1 MCTFAQKPKTAT
13 EIQKDDARPNM
24 GKIDASTTS
33 TALMALC
40 LGDKLSLFYDR
51 KKTDPSLQSTVGLLY
66 GEKWTSVGLNDLNFF
81 TAALVFRALGFL
93 VERDRSLKGA
103 FSGEHQGKSYDA
115 LITLFGGTNP
125 SERRVGGDTESDYP
139 LTPTL
144 GYWIMDAAERLSW
157 RLEPQAWICWAEWA
171 ANQFQRQ
178 LSAVTEH
185 DDASMD
191 PVALAMAACL
201 VAKIRRIAASGQV
214 EAARR
219 DVERALPSREQLRA
233 VLPEL
238 FTRQGES
245 GIWPKYFPLFVYP
258 KGGAVNHCFAFELM
272 EALLNEFPEELVGA
286 HLDGVARAVEWCET
300 RRVHG
305 YLHKGD
311 AREYSG
317 WNSGANLDGLRE
329 GNPECWATAVVHMF
343 LCKLEEVLGRTIQE
357 RILRQYGAT
366 EPKGSPEAR
375 LADWR
380 SLVSSDVRIVTEETT
395 VSAVLEEIAR
405 GWSSLDKKNRK
416 RSALLF
422 GPPGTSKTNFVKKL
436 AHAHGWPCVAIDPSH
451 FLSDGMEKI
460 YARTDEIFRDLEDL
474 SDAVVFF
481 DEMDPLVQQREE
493 HLDFFMATNHFRWF
507 DSAIK
512 RPGRFDYLLFV
523 GPPTWQK
530 KVLDLARGGRAWES
544 LGFQDDPARRDT
556 AAQLLRD
563 WTEHDAATREAL
575 DRFTIGEVQAL
586 FDGIRKGG
594 DLLDSLRA
602 LGRARF
608 IEQVTLWS
616 EKHIVLWKRAD
627 ASSAACD
634 EYELDRDQSR
644 RQ

>member
-1 MCTFAQKPKTAT
+1 M
-13 EIQKDDARPNM
+13 
-24 GKIDASTTS
+24 
-33 TALMALC
+33 
-40 LGDKLSLFYDR
+40 
-51 KKTDPSLQSTVGLLY
+51 
-66 GEKWTSVGLNDLNFF
+66 
-81 TAALVFRALGFL
+81 
-93 VERDRSLKGA
+93 
-103 FSGEHQGKSYDA
+103 
-115 LITLFGGTNP
+115 
-125 SERRVGGDTESDYP
+125 
-139 LTPTL
+139 
-144 GYWIMDAAERLSW
+144 
-157 RLEPQAWICWAEWA
+157 
-171 ANQFQRQ
+171 
-178 LSAVTEH
+178 
-185 DDASMD
+185 
-191 PVALAMAACL
+191 
-201 VAKIRRIAASGQV
+201 
-214 EAARR
+214 
-219 DVERALPSREQLRA
+219 
-233 VLPEL
+233 
-238 FTRQGES
+238 
-245 GIWPKYFPLFVYP
+245 
-258 KGGAVNHCFAFELM
+258 
-272 EALLNEFPEELVGA
+272 
-286 HLDGVARAVEWCET
+286 
-300 RRVHG
+300 
-305 YLHKGD
+305 
-311 AREYSG
+311 
-317 WNSGANLDGLRE
+317 
-329 GNPECWATAVVHMF
+329 
-343 LCKLEEVLGRTIQE
+343 
-357 RILRQYGAT
+357 
-366 EPKGSPEAR
+366 
-375 LADWR
+375 
-380 SLVSSDVRIVTEETT
+380 
-395 VSAVLEEIAR
+395 IAR

-493 HLDFFMATNHFRWF
+493 HLDFHHQSLTTVFLPKLAELRDRNKVMFFMATNHFRWF